1 MAVRV
6 NKSAFNIREKINEL
20 TKRFGLKGS
29 ELAAAETVQKARDLV
44 SAGRKN
50 LMFNGAMNIAQRGT
64 IESSVTA
71 TAFSPDRYKF
81 NLASLGTWTI
91 EQHASGPA
99 EFNNSFKLTCTS
111 SNASPTANAAA
122 FISYIIEAQDLQSLK
137 YGTSEA
143 RDMTIS
149 FWVQSNKVGDATFIM
164 LQNDNS
170 NKLFNSKYT
179 IHNANT
185 WEYKTITIPGDTT
198 GLFNDD
204 NGEGLQVEWWLDG
217 GSTFIGGDETNWRS
231 FDNTY
236 RNPNNLELGRTD
248 DNYFSITGIQLEVG
262 KNATDFE
269 YRSHGEELAL
279 CQRYYY
285 RKTSFS
291 AKPMWIYSTSAGST
305 QIEFPTEM
313 RSAPTFSYDG
323 TLNTDILVYYGPIT
337 NYVTLSSLSGSTV
350 SPQCCRLNFSTSTSL
365 TNGYSAGLYTGSNGY
380 LNFSAEF

>member
-1 MAVRV
+1 MTVRA
-6 NKSAFNIREKINEL
+6 NKPAFNIREKLKEL
-20 TKRFGLKGS
+20 TQSIGLKGR
-29 ELAAAETVQKARDLV
+29 ELMRAATVQEARDLV

-50 LMFNGAMNIAQRGT
+50 LMINGAMNIAQRGT
-64 IESSVTA
+64 IVSNITA

-99 EFNNSFKLTCTS
+99 GFNNSFKMTCTS

-185 WEYKTITIPGDTT
+185 WEYKTITIPGDAA

-204 NGEGLQVEWWLDG
+204 NDEGLQVEWWLDG
-217 GSTFIGGDETNWRS
+217 GSTFIGGGETTWRS

-236 RNPNNLELGRTD
+236 RNPNNLQLGRTN

-269 YRSHGEELAL
+269 YRSYGEELAL

-285 RKTSFS
+285 FHAATS
-291 AKPMWIYSTSAGST
+291 AKPVCNAAAYDATRAFGIVHFPVPMRQTPTVAATSGPSNFRFFSNGSSHAFSALTLQEASPNCITIETSNTLSVVSGHSGWIRTDAGSVA
-305 QIEFPTEM
+305 F
-313 RSAPTFSYDG
+313 
-323 TLNTDILVYYGPIT
+323 N
-337 NYVTLSSLSGSTV
+337 
-350 SPQCCRLNFSTSTSL
+350 
-365 TNGYSAGLYTGSNGY
+365 
-380 LNFSAEF
+380 AEL